1 MDTDRP
7 DVLSPRL
14 AAQLACILEAT
25 ARKPGN
31 VHRFADFDDTSFLD
45 YLLAATAIGEPF
57 NDARTNGVGPTVLA
71 AVSATQGVVAT
82 NTNLGMILLIA
93 PLATVPDE
101 VGLKQGIGAVLETLT
116 WEDARYVY
124 RAIRLARPGGLG
136 TVPMQDIANEPTV
149 TLLGAMQLAADRD
162 LVARQYTNRYAEVFD
177 VVLPVLQT
185 APPAGLETAIVTA
198 FLTLL
203 ARCPDSLIARKR
215 GMAVAAEASRRAGD
229 VLAHG
234 PVEIESQPI
243 EAFDRWL
250 REDGHARNPGTTADL
265 VATALY
271 VALREGMIP
280 LPRPAGLGGWTYR
293 RP

>member
-7 DVLSPRL
+7 AVLSPRL
-14 AAQLACILEAT
+14 VAQLACILEAT

-31 VHRFADFDDTSFLD
+31 VHRYADFDDTSFLD
-45 YLLAATAIGEPF
+45 YLLGAAAIGEPF
-57 NDARTNGVGPTVLA
+57 NHARTNGVGRTVLA
-71 AVSATQGVVAT
+71 AVTATQRVVAT
-82 NTNLGMILLIA
+82 NINLGMILLFA
-93 PLATVPDE
+93 PLATVPDDI
-101 VGLKQGIGAVLETLT
+101 GLEQGIGAVLGTLT
-116 WEDARYVY
+116 GEDARDVY

-136 TVPMQDIANEPTV
+136 TVPTQDIANEPTV

-177 VVLPVLQT
+177 IVLPVLTT
-185 APPAGLETAIVTA
+185 ALPAGLETAIVTA

-203 ARCPDSLIARKR
+203 ARCPDSLIARKQ
-215 GMAVAAEASRRAGD
+215 GIAVAAEASRRAGE

-234 PVEIESQPI
+234 PVTLESQPTQL
-243 EAFDRWL
+243 FDRWL

-265 VATALY
+265 VAAALY

-280 LPRPAGLGGWTYR
+280 LPRPSASVGWTHR
-293 RP
+293 RL